1 MNSLHP
7 DIEAA
12 PHHNGAPV
20 IDCRFARVSAD
31 TDTDLTVITIMG
43 EIDAS
48 NVDDVSRHTR
58 GLVPEGGALIVDLT
72 ATDFIAIDGLRMLFA
87 LCSQCARTDTKWTL
101 VTTGAVSRLLRLA
114 DPDKLLPAVGSA
126 TEALQLVRRSGLSR
140 PTRRVDLVG

>member
-87 LCSQCARTDTKWTL
+87 LQSMRPHRHKMDPGHHRGGEPATSTGRSRQATSSSRICDRGL
-101 VTTGAVSRLLRLA
+101 TTGSPIRPQP
-114 DPDKLLPAVGSA
+114 PDTAG
-126 TEALQLVRRSGLSR
+126 
-140 PTRRVDLVG
+140 